1 MSPPSSVGCGSGVP
15 KSSSLPGA
23 LKASPGRSSSE
34 DRGLSNASGESDGA
48 SSNKLRRFGW
58 EGASS
63 ASSSGDSSSIAS
75 SSIASSSIAS
85 SSITSSSITSS
96 SITSSAGV
104 PGRSKASAS
113 SIVSATGSSVAVS
126 AVASPCTVFGSH
138 GSRTDAAGASAGAG
152 WVAAAGSLEVVAAAV
167 PGSSRSVW
175 LSGSSP
181 CSSGVIGTGASTGC
195 CVVTILASPPW
206 PSTTGVGMPITPSST
221 LGVSVSITVPSETV
235 PLSAIVAPWQGSH
248 RQSPPT
254 NEPSA
259 ISIPSLRMI
268 PSSTI
273 HPSTGPV
280 VIHPSR
286 TTSAGGAVTTANG
299 AGAPSGRSSMTMAPA
314 QPGNGTPA
322 PHGGAKAGPQ
332 AKGLA

>member
-1 MSPPSSVGCGSGVP
+1 MAGSPPAASKSSAGMSPASSVGCGSGVP

-23 LKASPGRSSSE
+23 SKASAGRPSSE

-58 EGASS
+58 EGVSS

-75 SSIASSSIAS
+75 SSIASSAAS
-85 SSITSSSITSS
+85 SSS
-96 SITSSAGV
+96 GV

-138 GSRTDAAGASAGAG
+138 GSRTEAAGASAGAG
-152 WVAAAGSLEVVAAAV
+152 WVAAEGSLEVVAAAV
-167 PGSSRSVW
+167 PGSSSSVG
-175 LSGSSP
+175 LSGSGP
-181 CSSGVIGTGASTGC
+181 CSSRVIGTGAATGC
-195 CVVTILASPPW
+195 CVVTISASPPW
-206 PSTTGVGMPITPSST
+206 LSSAGVGMPITPSSA
-221 LGVSVSITVPSETV
+221 LGASVPITVPSEAM

-248 RQSPPT
+248 RQSPPM
-254 NEPSA
+254 NEPS
-259 ISIPSLRMI
+259 STSVPSARTV

-273 HPSTGPV
+273 DPSTGPV
-280 VIHPSR
+280 VIHVSR

-322 PHGGAKAGPQ
+322 PHGGAKAGPR